1 MTYTVEQARKI
12 YAMGLVP
19 ALDAGFNPSLALEII
34 QNANVAAREEK
45 AEARKPILSVGMVVS
60 DGRLGTIIGF
70 EGNRVLL
77 QGYLAKRSAHIAD
90 LSDFEVEMVL
100 EARAS

>member
-12 YAMGLVP
+12 YAMGFCP
-19 ALDAGFNPSLALEII
+19 AKEAGFDPWLALEII
-34 QNANVAAREEK
+34 QQASADDREVK
-45 AEARKPILSVGMVVS
+45 AEARKPHLHIGMVVS

-70 EGNRVLL
+70 EGNRVML

-90 LSDFEVEMVL
+90 LSDFDH
-100 EARAS
+100 RAA

>member
-34 QNANVAAREEK
+34 QSANVAAREAK
-45 AEARKPILSVGMVVS
+45 AEARKASLSVGMVVS
-60 DGRLGTIIGF
+60 DGRLGTIIAI

-90 LSDFEVEMVL
+90 LHEFQH
-100 EARAS
+100 EAA